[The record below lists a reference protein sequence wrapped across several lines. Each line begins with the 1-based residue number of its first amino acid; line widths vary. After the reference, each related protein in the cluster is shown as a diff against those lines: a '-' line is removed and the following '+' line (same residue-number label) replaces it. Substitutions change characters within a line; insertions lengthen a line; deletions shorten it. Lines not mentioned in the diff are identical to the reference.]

1 MPGMFEPTAWIDRT
15 LANGLRAILL
25 ADPHSPTVAVT
36 MAYHVGGKDDPAGR
50 SGFAHLFE
58 HLMFKGTAHSPA
70 ETMDRLTED
79 IGGFNNAYTT
89 ADLTAY
95 YEVVPA
101 NYLEMLLW
109 AEADRLS
116 SLTVDGANFATERDV
131 VIGEFDQRILAEP
144 YGLLDEL
151 VEQQV
156 FAGHAYANGV
166 IGDPDSLRAATLEDV
181 LTFHRTYYRSDN
193 VVLVVVGDLD
203 LTQTNAWIDRYF
215 GALTRPQGEIPRAP
229 LPIPLI
235 AGVAVPRVTHRASN
249 VPLTAFNYAYRLPS
263 VTDKN
268 AAVIDMI
275 ECILGHGKSSR
286 LNRALVHD
294 TQLAAQVF
302 TDSDMREHAGLF
314 QIRAVLH
321 KDETL
326 EEAEAIVRRE
336 IERIC
341 TEDVASAELERARN
355 QLASALVRRSETPND
370 RSLLMASNAL
380 LRNNPRAM
388 EEDAREYLST
398 TIADIRR
405 VANSIFG
412 QRAAV
417 LEYRAAAGVT
427 E

>member
-1 MPGMFEPTAWIDRT
+1 MPTMFDEATWIDRT
-15 LANGLRAILL
+15 LTNGLRAILL
-25 ADPHSPTVAVT
+25 ADPHSPTVAVA

-79 IGGFNNAYTT
+79 VGGFNNAYTT

-151 VEQQV
+151 VERQV
-156 FAGHAYANGV
+156 FSGHAYANGV
-166 IGDPDSLRAATLEDV
+166 IGDPDSLRAATLDDV

-203 LTQTNAWIDRYF
+203 LTQTDAWIDRYF
-215 GALTRPQGEIPRAP
+215 GGIPHPPGEIPRVQLLTP
-229 LPIPLI
+229 PEEFS
-235 AGVAVPRVTHRASN
+235 VPRMAHRASN
-249 VPLTAFNYAYRLPS
+249 IPLTAFNYAYRLPS
-263 VTDKN
+263 MTDKN
-268 AAVIDMI
+268 AAAIDMV

-302 TDSDMREHAGLF
+302 SDADMREHAGLF

-326 EEAEAIVRRE
+326 EAAEAIVLRE

-341 TEDVASAELERARN
+341 TEDVESAELQRAQN
-355 QLASALVRRSETPND
+355 QLASMLVRRSETPND
-370 RSLLMASNAL
+370 RSLLMATNAL

-388 EEDAREYLST
+388 EEDAREYLSMT
-398 TIADIRR
+398 VADIRR
-405 VANSIFG
+405 VANQIFG

-417 LEYRAAAGVT
+417 LEYRTAAA
-427 E
+427 